1 MADSLFDVVLSIVI
15 GSYIADALTNAADLT
30 IAGCTALHRKCK
42 SDRAKREAKRQ
53 AKREAKRQAKREAR
67 REAKREAKQPE
78 YWQFGGQVI
87 VERQAAVPVV

>member
-1 MADSLFDVVLSIVI
+1 MLSHYLSMADSLFDVVLSIVI

-53 AKREAKRQAKREAR
+53 AKREAR